1 MNKDICELNSE
12 LRKLRDKEVVISYF
26 VVFSIGTVCINNM
39 ICNKLPSVGLLKERK
54 YATKLRTTRNFSKLF
69 G

>member
-1 MNKDICELNSE
+1 MDLETEVKLSSE
-12 LRKLRDKEVVISYF
+12 LREIS
-26 VVFSIGTVCINNM
+26 VSCLDENNM
-39 ICNKLPSVGLLKERK
+39 ICNKLPSVGSLKERK

>member
-12 LRKLRDKEVVISYF
+12 LRKLRVKEVLIGYF
-26 VVFSIGTVCINNM
+26 VVFSIGMVCIISM
-39 ICNKLPSVGLLKERK
+39 ICNKLPSVGSLKGRK